1 MNRSAIF
8 TSLYSELHLGLVL
21 ESEEALIVLCT
32 DDSGQTFRWRFI
44 VFILLTTNTVCTM
57 QAVYFYA
64 RKALYLPVWWNVAY
78 ILVSDTRLWEFESP
92 HGQCRCGVLEFDICP
107 CDGCTAC
114 TTLVRLWKAF
124 VQAEASI
131 DGGLDFDIC
140 PCDGIGIHTWLRTKV
155 LRVRISPRIL
165 RRIGA
170 TGRRSSFKNCQ
181 LRVRLPYPAVHARTT
196 LP

>member
-1 MNRSAIF
+1 M
-8 TSLYSELHLGLVL
+8 E
-21 ESEEALIVLCT
+21 
-32 DDSGQTFRWRFI
+32 
-44 VFILLTTNTVCTM
+44 
-57 QAVYFYA
+57 
-64 RKALYLPVWWNVAY
+64 PVY

-92 HGQCRCGVLEFDICP
+92 HGYCTFDICPCDGCTACTTLVRLWKAFVQAETSIDGGLDFDICP

-170 TGRRSSFKNCQ
+170 TGRRSSFKNCP
-181 LRVRLPYPAVHARTT
+181 LRVRLPYPAVRARTT

>member
-1 MNRSAIF
+1 M
-8 TSLYSELHLGLVL
+8 
-21 ESEEALIVLCT
+21 
-32 DDSGQTFRWRFI
+32 
-44 VFILLTTNTVCTM
+44 FILITHNTVCTM

-64 RKALYLPVWWNVAY
+64 HFARVMGAQRAPRLSAFGKPLFRQRFRLTAGLTLIFARVMEPVY

-92 HGQCRCGVLEFDICP
+92 HGYCTFDICP

-140 PCDGIGIHTWLRTKV
+140 PCDGTGIHTWLRTKV

-170 TGRRSSFKNCQ
+170 TGRRSSFKNCP
-181 LRVRLPYPAVHARTT
+181 LRVRLPYPAVRARTA

>member
-1 MNRSAIF
+1 M
-8 TSLYSELHLGLVL
+8 
-21 ESEEALIVLCT
+21 
-32 DDSGQTFRWRFI
+32 
-44 VFILLTTNTVCTM
+44 FILITHNTVCTK

-64 RKALYLPVWWNVAY
+64 HFARVMEPVY

-92 HGQCRCGVLEFDICP
+92 HGYCTFDICP

-170 TGRRSSFKNCQ
+170 TGRRSSFKNCP
-181 LRVRLPYPAVHARTT
+181 LRVRLPYPAVRASTT